1 VIRVAL
7 DAMGSDGAP
16 GPEVDGAVLAL
27 RELPPD
33 FELTLVGRPEEIQAQ
48 LARHSGVDLARL
60 HIVAAADVISMT
72 DKPLAAV
79 RKKPNSSLVVGLNL
93 HRTGEVDALIS
104 AGNTGATLAGSTI
117 LLGLHDGV
125 DRAAVASPFP
135 IPDGTA
141 TVLVV
146 DAGANVDCTS
156 KELVNFARLGTIY
169 MRDLVGVA
177 EPKVGLL
184 NVGEEDEKGG
194 AVVRETHR
202 LLRAQPRIRY
212 VGNIE
217 GRDIVVPHP
226 QHGQI
231 DVVVCDGFVGNA
243 VLKFYESVGALVTRV
258 LRAEH
263 SGLID
268 SPELSPLM
276 RFLDYAE
283 YGGAP
288 LLGVR
293 GVSII
298 AHGASTAGAIKSAI
312 RRAVVSVSRDLSAH
326 TAAEMA
332 HQEQPATT

>member
-1 VIRVAL
+1 MIRVAL
-7 DAMGSDGAP
+7 DAMGGDGAP

-27 RELPPD
+27 RELPAD
-33 FELTLVGRPEEIQAQ
+33 FELTLVGREPDIEAQ
-48 LARHSGVDLARL
+48 LARHPAVDRSRL
-60 HIVAAADVISMT
+60 RIVAAPDVIGMAER
-72 DKPLAAV
+72 PLAAV

-104 AGNTGATLAGSTI
+104 AGNTGATLAGATI

-135 IPDGTA
+135 TPDGS
-141 TVLVV
+141 VLVV

-194 AVVRETHR
+194 VVVRETHQ
-202 LLRAQPRIRY
+202 LLKLQPRIRY

-226 QHGQI
+226 DHGQI
-231 DVVVCDGFVGNA
+231 DVVVCDGFVGNV
-243 VLKFYESVGALVTRV
+243 VLKFYESMGGLVTELIRRESPALLESRELQP
-258 LRAEH
+258 LR
-263 SGLID
+263 D
-268 SPELSPLM
+268 
-276 RFLDYAE
+276 FLDPSA
-283 YGGAP
+283 YGGGP

-293 GVSII
+293 GVAII
-298 AHGASTAGAIKSAI
+298 CHGASTSIAIKNAI
-312 RRAVVSVSRDLSAH
+312 KRAVASVRHGLSAH

-332 HQEQPATT
+332 LHEPTGAT

>member
-1 VIRVAL
+1 MIRIAL
-7 DAMGSDGAP
+7 DAMGGDRAP

-27 RELPPD
+27 RELPPE
-33 FELTLVGRPEEIQAQ
+33 FELTLVGRAADIEAQ
-48 LARHSGVDLARL
+48 LARHPGIDRSRL
-60 HIVAAADVISMT
+60 RIVEASDVIGMAER
-72 DKPLAAV
+72 PLAAV

-93 HRTGEVDALIS
+93 HRTGEVEALIS

-135 IPDGTA
+135 LPDGS
-141 TVLVV
+141 VLVV

-156 KELVNFARLGTIY
+156 RELVNFARLGTIY

-184 NVGEEDEKGG
+184 NIGEEDEKGG
-194 AVVRETHR
+194 AIVRETHQ
-202 LLRAQPRIRY
+202 LLKQQPRIRY

-243 VLKFYESVGALVTRV
+243 VLKFYESMGPLVTRV
-258 LRAEH
+258 LRQV
-263 SGLID
+263 
-268 SPELSPLM
+268 SPDLVGSQALQPMM
-276 RFLDYAE
+276 RFLDYSE

-298 AHGASTAGAIKSAI
+298 AHGASTASAIKNAI
-312 RRAVVSVSRDLSAH
+312 KRAVVSVSRGLSAH

-332 HQEQPATT
+332 QHEAPSAA

>member
-1 VIRVAL
+1 MIRVAL
-7 DAMGSDGAP
+7 DAMGGDGAP
-16 GPEVDGAVLAL
+16 GPEVAGAILAL

-33 FELTLVGRPEEIQAQ
+33 FELTLVGRTADVEAE
-48 LARHSGVDLARL
+48 LARYPGVDRSRL
-60 HIVAAADVISMT
+60 RVVEAPDVITMA
-72 DKPLAAV
+72 DRPLAAV

-93 HRTGEVDALIS
+93 HRSGEVDAIIS

-135 IPDGTA
+135 IPGGS
-141 TVLVV
+141 VLVV

-194 AVVRETHR
+194 AIVRETHQ
-202 LLRAQPRIRY
+202 LLKQQPRIRY
-212 VGNIE
+212 IGNIE

-226 QHGQI
+226 RHGQI

-243 VLKFYESVGALVTRV
+243 VLKFYESMGALVTR
-258 LRAEH
+258 LLTKE
-263 SGLID
+263 
-268 SPELSPLM
+268 SPDLLAAKELAPLM
-276 RFLDYAE
+276 RFLDYSE

-298 AHGASTAGAIKSAI
+298 AHGASTASAIKNAI
-312 RRAVVSVSRDLSAH
+312 RRAVVSVSRGLSAH
-326 TAAEMA
+326 TATEMA
-332 HQEQPATT
+332 QHEATGTP

>member
-1 VIRVAL
+1 MIRVAL

-33 FELTLVGRPEEIQAQ
+33 FELTLVGRTEAIQGH

-60 HIVAAADVISMT
+60 HIVAAADVISMS

-93 HRTGEVDALIS
+93 HRSGEVDALIS

-135 IPDGTA
+135 IPDGTG

-146 DAGANVDCTS
+146 DAGANLDCTS

-202 LLRAQPRIRY
+202 LLRAQPRIR
-212 VGNIE
+212 
-217 GRDIVVPHP
+217 
-226 QHGQI
+226 
-231 DVVVCDGFVGNA
+231 
-243 VLKFYESVGALVTRV
+243 
-258 LRAEH
+258 
-263 SGLID
+263 
-268 SPELSPLM
+268 
-276 RFLDYAE
+276 
-283 YGGAP
+283 
-288 LLGVR
+288 
-293 GVSII
+293 
-298 AHGASTAGAIKSAI
+298 
-312 RRAVVSVSRDLSAH
+312 
-326 TAAEMA
+326 
-332 HQEQPATT
+332 

>member
-1 VIRVAL
+1 MIRVAL
-7 DAMGSDGAP
+7 DAMGGDGAP

-27 RELPPD
+27 RDLPPD
-33 FELTLVGRPEEIQAQ
+33 FELVLVGREAEIEAQ
-48 LARHSGVDLARL
+48 LVRHPGVDRSRL
-60 HIVAAADVISMT
+60 SIVAAPDVIGMAER
-72 DKPLAAV
+72 PLAAV

-93 HRTGEVDALIS
+93 HRSGEVEALIS
-104 AGNTGATLAGSTI
+104 AGNTGATLAGATM

-135 IPDGTA
+135 TPDG

-169 MRDLVGVA
+169 MRDLLGIA

-194 AVVRETHR
+194 AIVRETHQ
-202 LLRAQPRIRY
+202 LLKQQPRIHY

-226 QHGQI
+226 RHGRI

-243 VLKFYESVGALVTRV
+243 ILKFYESIGALVATVIRERSPA
-258 LRAEH
+258 LLA
-263 SGLID
+263 
-268 SPELSPLM
+268 SPELRPVM
-276 RFLDYAE
+276 QFLNYSE

-293 GVSII
+293 GVAII
-298 AHGASTAGAIKSAI
+298 EHGASTPGAIKGAI
-312 RRAVVSVSRDLSAH
+312 KCAVMSVHHGLSAH

-332 HQEQPATT
+332 LHELTGAR

>member
-7 DAMGSDGAP
+7 DAMGGDGAP

-27 RELPPD
+27 RELPAE
-33 FELTLVGRPEEIQAQ
+33 FELTLVGREADIEAQ
-48 LARHSGVDLARL
+48 LAHHPAVDRSRL
-60 HIVAAADVISMT
+60 RIVAAPDVIGMAE
-72 DKPLAAV
+72 KPLAAV

-104 AGNTGATLAGSTI
+104 AGNTGATLAGATI

-135 IPDGTA
+135 TA
-141 TVLVV
+141 EGTVLVV

-184 NVGEEDEKGG
+184 NIGEEDEKGG

-202 LLRAQPRIRY
+202 LLKQQPRIHY

-226 QHGQI
+226 QHGAI

-243 VLKFYESVGALVTRV
+243 VLKFYESVGALVTLV
-258 LRAEH
+258 LRKA
-263 SGLID
+263 
-268 SPELSPLM
+268 SPALLSSRELQPLM
-276 RFLDYAE
+276 QFLDYSE

-293 GVSII
+293 GVAII
-298 AHGASTAGAIKSAI
+298 AHGSSTASAIKNAI
-312 RRAVVSVSRDLSAH
+312 KRAVVSVRHDLSAH
-326 TAAEMA
+326 TATEMA
-332 HQEQPATT
+332 LHEPTGVP

>member
-7 DAMGSDGAP
+7 DAMGGDGAP

-33 FELTLVGRPEEIQAQ
+33 FELALVGREAEIEAH
-48 LARHSGVDLARL
+48 LASHQGVDRSRL
-60 HIVAAADVISMT
+60 RIVAAADVIGMAER
-72 DKPLAAV
+72 PLAAV

-93 HRTGEVDALIS
+93 HRTGEVEALIS
-104 AGNTGATLAGSTI
+104 AGNTGATLAGATI
-117 LLGLHDGV
+117 ILGLHDGV

-135 IPDGTA
+135 TADG

-169 MRDLVGVA
+169 MRDVLGIA

-184 NVGEEDEKGG
+184 NIGEEDEKGG
-194 AVVRETHR
+194 AIVRATHQ
-202 LLRAQPRIRY
+202 LLKQQPRIHY

-226 QHGQI
+226 RHGPI

-243 VLKFYESVGALVTRV
+243 VLKFYESIGPLVTTVIRKRSPA
-258 LRAEH
+258 LLA
-263 SGLID
+263 
-268 SPELSPLM
+268 SPELRRVM
-276 RFLDYAE
+276 QFLNYSE

-293 GVSII
+293 GVAII
-298 AHGASTAGAIKSAI
+298 EHGASTAGAIKGAI
-312 RRAVVSVSRDLSAH
+312 KCAVMSVRQGLSAH
-326 TAAEMA
+326 TAAEMTLHEPTGA
-332 HQEQPATT
+332 R

>member
-7 DAMGSDGAP
+7 DAMGGDGAP

-27 RELPPD
+27 RELPD
-33 FELTLVGRPEEIQAQ
+33 FELTLVGREADIEAH
-48 LARHSGVDLARL
+48 LVRHVGVDRSRL
-60 HIVAAADVISMT
+60 RIVAAPDVIGMAE
-72 DKPLAAV
+72 KPLAAV

-135 IPDGTA
+135 RVGG

-184 NVGEEDEKGG
+184 NIGEEDEKGG
-194 AVVRETHR
+194 SIVRETHR
-202 LLRAQPRIRY
+202 LLKQQPRVRY

-217 GRDIVVPHP
+217 GRDVVVPHP

-243 VLKFYESVGALVTRV
+243 VLKFYESMGALVTLL
-258 LRAEH
+258 LRKESPA
-263 SGLID
+263 LLA
-268 SPELSPLM
+268 SPELRPLM
-276 RFLDYAE
+276 QFLDYAE

-293 GVSII
+293 GVAIV
-298 AHGASTAGAIKSAI
+298 AHGASTPGAIKNAI
-312 RRAVVSVSRDLSAH
+312 KRAVVSVDRGLSAH

-332 HQEQPATT
+332 LHETTGTQ

>member
-1 VIRVAL
+1 MIRIAL
-7 DAMGSDGAP
+7 DAMGGDGAP

-33 FELTLVGRPEEIQAQ
+33 FELTLVGRTADIEAH
-48 LARHSGVDLARL
+48 LTRHPGVDRSRL
-60 HIVAAADVISMT
+60 RIVDAPDVISMS

-93 HRTGEVDALIS
+93 HRAGEVEAIIS

-135 IPDGTA
+135 LPDGS
-141 TVLVV
+141 VLVV

-169 MRDLVGVA
+169 MRDLMGIA
-177 EPKVGLL
+177 EPIVGLL

-194 AVVRETHR
+194 AIVRETHQ
-202 LLRAQPRIRY
+202 LLKQQPRIRY
-212 VGNIE
+212 IGNIE

-226 QHGQI
+226 KFGQV
-231 DVVVCDGFVGNA
+231 DVVVCDGLVGNA
-243 VLKFYESVGALVTRV
+243 VLKFYESVGALVTRFITK
-258 LRAEH
+258 E
-263 SGLID
+263 
-268 SPELSPLM
+268 SPELLGSRELKPLM
-276 RFLDYAE
+276 RFLDYSE

-298 AHGASTAGAIKSAI
+298 AHGSSTATAIKNAI
-312 RRAVVSVSRDLSAH
+312 KRAVVSVSRDLSAH

-332 HQEQPATT
+332 QLELSSAS

>member
-1 VIRVAL
+1 MIRVAL
-7 DAMGSDGAP
+7 DAMGGDGAP
-16 GPEVDGAVLAL
+16 VAEVDGAVLAL
-27 RELPPD
+27 RELPAE
-33 FELTLVGRPEEIQAQ
+33 FELTLVGRTDDIEAH
-48 LARHSGVDLARL
+48 LARHPGVDRSRL
-60 HIVAAADVISMT
+60 RIVAAPDVITMA

-125 DRAAVASPFP
+125 DRAAVGSPFP
-135 IPDGTA
+135 IPDGS
-141 TVLVV
+141 VLVV

-194 AVVRETHR
+194 AVLRETHR
-202 LLRAQPRIRY
+202 LLKQQPRIRY

-231 DVVVCDGFVGNA
+231 DVVVCDGVVGNA
-243 VLKFYESVGALVTRV
+243 VLKFYESMGALVTRL
-258 LRAEH
+258 LRKET
-263 SGLID
+263 
-268 SPELSPLM
+268 PELIGSSELQPLM
-276 RFLDYAE
+276 RFLDYSE

-293 GVSII
+293 GVAII
-298 AHGASTAGAIKSAI
+298 AHGASTASAIKNAI
-312 RRAVVSVSRDLSAH
+312 RRAVVSVSRELSAH

-332 HQEQPATT
+332 QHELSSAP